1 MRQANIN
8 HKRITA
14 IVRQELHSAIYKA
27 REYEQEER
35 QHPGS
40 DLARILKS
48 GVIPGIEL
56 DKVGD
61 ICREFVTI
69 NDEFLSLVGY
79 DGNLGGF
86 LADYFGSDY
95 KPKEGEPLKFRF
107 LDGYLINPTVTN
119 KKN

>member
-14 IVRQELHSAIYKA
+14 IVRQEVQSAVHRA
-27 REYEQEER
+27 CEYEDEQR

-40 DLARILKS
+40 DLARILKQ
-48 GVIPGIEL
+48 GVIPGIEF
-56 DKVGD
+56 DKVGG

-79 DGNLGGF
+79 DGNQKGF

-95 KPKEGEPLKFRF
+95 KPEEGEPLKYRF
-107 LDGYLINPTVTN
+107 IDGYLINPSN
-119 KKN
+119 PSSK